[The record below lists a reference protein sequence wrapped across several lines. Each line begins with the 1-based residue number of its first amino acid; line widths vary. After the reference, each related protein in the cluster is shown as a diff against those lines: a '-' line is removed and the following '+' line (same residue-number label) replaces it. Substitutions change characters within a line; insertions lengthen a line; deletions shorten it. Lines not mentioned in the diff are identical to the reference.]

1 MRVGVRKGRI
11 FIMDFV
17 SVINENGKVVFFVGY
32 FYIGKSMIF
41 VLVFFEGFFFLSIEN
56 IVVDVRD
63 GRIFVIGGIDVLV
76 YDLKIEEI
84 YGIKVEY

>member
-41 VLVFFEGFFFLSIEN
+41 VLVFFEGFFF
-56 IVVDVRD
+56 
-63 GRIFVIGGIDVLV
+63 F
-76 YDLKIEEI
+76 
-84 YGIKVEY
+84 EYRKYCCGCKGWEDFCYRRY